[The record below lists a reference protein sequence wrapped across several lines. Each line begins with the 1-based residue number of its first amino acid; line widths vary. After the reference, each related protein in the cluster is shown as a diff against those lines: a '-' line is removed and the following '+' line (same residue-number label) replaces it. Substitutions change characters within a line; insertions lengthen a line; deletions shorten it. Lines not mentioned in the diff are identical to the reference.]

1 MAKYISEISILYVED
16 DLGIRQ
22 ALSTTLDMW
31 AKKVYLAENGEKG
44 LELFKKHKPD
54 VIISDVKMPKLN
66 GIEMVKEIRK
76 LDENIPII
84 FTTAHNESGF
94 LHEAIELH
102 VNHYILKPISIKDVK
117 RHLESNAKSILFE
130 KEQKKNQ
137 TMLQKIMDNDSDML
151 AVTDC
156 NQVAFSNSIF
166 KEFFSYDPK
175 IVRNDGKSFCNEFI
189 KANGFLHKG
198 MLKGGEAFTQLI
210 DRTKESDR
218 MVSLYDF
225 KENEPKAFYVN
236 TSKIE
241 DNLYLYHFV
250 DITQIAIEKKLLE
263 KKAYF
268 DKLTKIFSRT
278 KFDDILEYESKRS
291 IRYETQLSLIICDI
305 DHFKKVNDSHG
316 HLVGDEVL
324 KKITKEIKKH
334 IRDTDIFARW
344 GGEEFVLLMPE
355 TNLDNAKIVAEQLR
369 SALEKVPHQEVGIV
383 TCSFGLTSFIPTDT
397 LKKFLGRADDSL
409 YQAKQNGRNR
419 VEVIV

>member
-22 ALSTTLDMW
+22 ALSTTLEMW

-44 LELFKKHKPD
+44 LELFNKHKPD
-54 VIISDVKMPKLN
+54 IIISDVKMPKLN

-76 LDENIPII
+76 IDENIPII

-117 RHLESNAKSILFE
+117 RHLEANAKSILFE

-137 TMLQKIMDNDSDML
+137 IMLQKIMDNDSDML
-151 AVTDC
+151 VVTDC
-156 NQVAFSNSIF
+156 NKVAFSNTIF

-175 IVRNDGKSFCNEFI
+175 IIENEGKSFCNEFI
-189 KANGFLHKG
+189 NSNGFLNKS
-198 MLKGGEAFTQLI
+198 MLEDNETFSQLI

-218 MVSLYDF
+218 MISLYDY

-241 DNLYLYHFV
+241 SDLYLYHFV
-250 DITQIAIEKKLLE
+250 DITQMAIEKKLLE

-278 KFDDILEYESKRS
+278 KFDDMLEYESKRS

-305 DHFKKVNDSHG
+305 DYFKEVNDKYG

-324 KKITKEIKKH
+324 KTITKEINKN

-344 GGEEFVLLMPE
+344 GGEEFVLLMPQ
-355 TNLDNAKIVAEQLR
+355 TDLNSAKIVAEQLR
-369 SALEKVPHQEVGIV
+369 SSLEKVSHKKVGVV
-383 TCSFGLTSFIPTDT
+383 TCSFGITTFIPTDT

-419 VEVIV
+419 IEVNI

>member
-22 ALSTTLDMW
+22 ALSTTLEMW

-44 LELFKKHKPD
+44 LELYKEHKPD
-54 VIISDVKMPKLN
+54 IIISDVKMPKLN

-76 LDENIPII
+76 IDENIPII

-156 NQVAFSNSIF
+156 DKVAFSNTIF

-175 IVRNDGKSFCNEFI
+175 ITRNEDKSFCDEFI
-189 KANGFLHKG
+189 QTNSFLHKG
-198 MLKGGEAFTQLI
+198 MLKNGETFTQLI

-218 MVSLYDF
+218 MISLYDF

-241 DNLYLYHFV
+241 DSLYLYHFV

-291 IRYETQLSLIICDI
+291 IRYQTQLSLIICDI
-305 DHFKKVNDSHG
+305 DHFKKVNDTHG

-324 KKITKEIKKH
+324 KKITKEVKKY

-355 TNLDNAKIVAEQLR
+355 TDLDSAKVVAEQLR
-369 SALEKVPHQEVGIV
+369 SVLEKVHHQRVGIV

-397 LKKFLGRADDSL
+397 FKKFLGRADDSL

-419 VEVIV
+419 VEVSI